1 MSKRLNKENKKEF
14 IEDLKR
20 KASFTSK
27 KRIRHI
33 TDNLLTLYLIVN
45 CYIPAIE
52 HKRIQEEQAKQQAI
66 LLHVYDGYKSDT
78 IRELLSYNPDMSYED
93 AKLVVEYLINSSG
106 KGIEEINHLI
116 HNICE
121 KNIISNDEEYHKAK

>member
-1 MSKRLNKENKKEF
+1 MADSENKKEKKEF
-14 IEDLKR
+14 IEGLKV
-20 KASFTSK
+20 KLSNASGATIKF
-27 KRIRHI
+27 I
-33 TDNLLTLYLIVN
+33 TDNWFTLYLFVN
-45 CYIPAIE
+45 AYIPAIE

-66 LLHVYDGYKSDT
+66 ILHVYDGYKSDT

-121 KNIISNDEEYHKAK
+121 KNMISSEEEYYKAK